1 MLVRCSVGVYTVNCS
16 CLYAVQLPCSCQYK
30 YRLFLTYR
38 EKTNLLRDSF
48 KIQKGEEN
56 YGYEY
61 QNLGHPGTSC
71 SCQGLHVSSIDKCPE
86 LERKV
91 AGYLEL
97 NMECQ
102 PMGITKQRMESK
114 IRDLCV

>member
-1 MLVRCSVGVYTVNCS
+1 MLVCCSVRVYTVNCA
-16 CLYAVQLPCSCQYK
+16 CLYAVQLRVCASSSFVLK
-30 YRLFLTYR
+30 KKM

-48 KIQKGEEN
+48 KIQKGEES

-97 NMECQ
+97 TMECQ
-102 PMGITKQRMESK
+102 HMGITK
-114 IRDLCV
+114 